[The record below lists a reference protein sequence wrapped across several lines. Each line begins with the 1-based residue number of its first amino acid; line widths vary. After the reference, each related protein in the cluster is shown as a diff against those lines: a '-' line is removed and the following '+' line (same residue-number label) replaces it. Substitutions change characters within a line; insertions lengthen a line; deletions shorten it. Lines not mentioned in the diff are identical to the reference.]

1 MVLNKMKR
9 YSTSP
14 VMGNVLHLLHLQVG
28 FPGGSEGSVC
38 LQCRRPRFDPWGR
51 KWQLTLVLR
60 LGKSHGWR
68 SLVGYGPWGCNELD
82 TTKQLHFTPCKT
94 VGEANS
100 CFESNPIPAR
110 DTQIQ
115 FWLSLCVVSGSWCA
129 QGLFEPSECLCWLC
143 GLILNVILPL
153 LPPCWGSP

>member
-1 MVLNKMKR
+1 MLMVLNKMKR

-110 DTQIQ
+110 DTQR
-115 FWLSLCVVSGSWCA
+115 A
-129 QGLFEPSECLCWLC
+129 QTNLVHTRTQRPHRHWVRTVSECLLW
-143 GLILNVILPL
+143 
-153 LPPCWGSP
+153 WYGSAGALGAVDLGMA